1 MRKIA
6 KSEAQCRIKGCILH
20 ERPQALL
27 LKVSTLKAQGPRIRC
42 LSNSCA
48 AAVAHR
54 CPRRRAPL
62 SRHWRL
68 AICKGRPAILAIEIA
83 VGFIDFAKAH
93 PRALNANTNCYIA
106 IAIALVAT
114 HIALVTLD

>member
-1 MRKIA
+1 MLKIA
-6 KSEAQCRIKGCILH
+6 KSEVQCRIKGCILH

-27 LKVSTLKAQGPRIRC
+27 LQVSTLKAQGPQIRC

-48 AAVAHR
+48 TRHR
-54 CPRRRAPL
+54 PLL
-62 SRHWRL
+62 SRHWSL

>member
-42 LSNSCA
+42 LSNSSA
-48 AAVAHR
+48 AA
-54 CPRRRAPL
+54 RRRAPL

>member
-6 KSEAQCRIKGCILH
+6 KSEVQCRIKGCILH

-42 LSNSCA
+42 LSNSSATC
-48 AAVAHR
+48 
-54 CPRRRAPL
+54 RRAPL

-93 PRALNANTNCYIA
+93 PCTLNTNTDCYIA